1 MEMQTE
7 DGEMDELDEEETK
20 QEEHSPQHLPGKPG
34 ELQLDLGSASLL
46 LVRDDVVSSASIFST
61 ESEENGGAPNRH
73 NLSLPR
79 FNLRSLKVHKIDG
92 FRFWLRFCK
101 PHI

>member
-1 MEMQTE
+1 MEMRTE
-7 DGEMDELDEEETK
+7 DGEVDEVGEEETK

-46 LVRDDVVSSASIFST
+46 VVRDDVVSLASIFST

-79 FNLRSLKVHKIDG
+79 FNLRSLKVYKIDE
-92 FRFWLRFCK
+92 FRFWLWFCK

>member
-1 MEMQTE
+1 M
-7 DGEMDELDEEETK
+7 K
-20 QEEHSPQHLPGKPG
+20 QEEHSPQHLPVKSG
-34 ELQLDLGSASLL
+34 ELQLDLGSVSLL

-61 ESEENGGAPNRH
+61 ESEDNGGAPNRH

>member
-7 DGEMDELDEEETK
+7 DGEVDEVGEVMK
-20 QEEHSPQHLPGKPG
+20 QEEHSTQHLPGKPG

-61 ESEENGGAPNRH
+61 ESEDNGGAPNRH

-79 FNLRSLKVHKIDG
+79 FNLRSLKVYKIDG